1 MTVPHALGML
11 SAMLLPGRSLVCSS
25 LLLGLALAGCASGT
39 ETGNPTLTGQ
49 LSYTGISSAPAKI
62 GVRGGGGVA
71 NVNNAWF
78 ALGQVT
84 VSGAGDCGVNRSNA
98 FSVRALGI
106 GDHAAGVHNA
116 TDFEGPAGAFCSVEL
131 PFQPVA
137 ADDTKAPV
145 ELRGHGIVVAG
156 ELADGTPF
164 LLQSDQ
170 APLIRLQGEANGFE
184 FSPRAPNALIAF
196 DFATWLKDV
205 DWAGASVD
213 SGQIVVDAGSNTD
226 ILRGFES
233 QLASGVALYR
243 DADGDGVLDPDPVL
257 LARAR

>member
-1 MTVPHALGML
+1 MPRALGML
-11 SAMLLPGRSLVCSS
+11 RAMLLSERCLVFSS
-25 LLLGLALAGCASGT
+25 LLLGLAVAGCAGGT

-49 LSYTGISSAPAKI
+49 LSYTGLSSAPAKI
-62 GVRGGGGVA
+62 GVRRGGGVA

-84 VSGAGDCGVNRSNA
+84 VSSAGDCGVNRTSA

-116 TDFEGPAGAFCSVEL
+116 TDFEGSAGAFCSVEL
-131 PFQPVA
+131 PFQAVA
-137 ADDTKAPV
+137 ADDTKAPAL
-145 ELRGHGIVVAG
+145 LRGHGIVVAG

-170 APLIRLQGEANGFE
+170 APLVRLQGEANGFE
-184 FSPRAPNALIAF
+184 LSPQAPNALIAF
-196 DFATWLKDV
+196 DFATWLEDV
-205 DWAGASVD
+205 DWAAASVD
-213 SGQIVVDAGSNTD
+213 AGRISVDAGSNTD
-226 ILRGFES
+226 ILRAFES

-243 DADGDGVLDPDPVL
+243 DADGDGVLDPAPVL